1 MGRGDIAPFD
11 VALFSESPYFPTPL
25 PIHCPQGGGRSPGGT
40 AGLPSGTGSI
50 CRAFLSNVHA
60 FLASYGDCGGA
71 PQAALQASPNGM
83 ASMPVGGTSASPQQ
97 GPDDASLLMPAT
109 TYFSL
114 MASAGGSLGRL
125 EPWLQAGS
133 EGGRVGPLSV
143 APPQASWRPPW
154 TPPSDSSYPAL
165 RQGLGCDAGGMG
177 SENVAT
183 AAMDPGSPV
192 SLLHASSA
200 LLAPSA
206 VASPGAASLGSS
218 MIDVDDATPAQ
229 STPAKGGG
237 AAGAGD
243 DALPEAGVEAAATSS
258 ASPGSLEAWHSS
270 VVVDMRSWQ
279 ERLKLGLSAAGGAAA
294 HMGRCA
300 RWGQACHTLFDST
313 PPGLSTSTTQGELNP
328 TDPPMLFSFSGSAT
342 TLRRFVLPSS
352 PVPSWPGQ
360 ASTPRLPHG
369 SGTTAARLRSSSTR

>member
-60 FLASYGDCGGA
+60 FLASYGDCRGA
-71 PQAALQASPNGM
+71 PQAGLRASPNGM
-83 ASMPVGGTSASPQQ
+83 ASMPVSGTSAPLQQ
-97 GPDDASLLMPAT
+97 GPDDAPLLMPSAT

-114 MASAGGSLGRL
+114 MASAGGGLGRL

-133 EGGRVGPLSV
+133 EGGRVGQLSV
-143 APPQASWRPPW
+143 PPPQASWRPPW

-165 RQGLGCDAGGMG
+165 GQPCCDTGGMG
-177 SENVAT
+177 NESGAAAAT
-183 AAMDPGSPV
+183 DPGSPV
-192 SLLHASSA
+192 SLLDASSA

-218 MIDVDDATPAQ
+218 MMDVDDATPAQ
-229 STPAKGGG
+229 GTPAKGEG

-243 DALPEAGVEAAATSS
+243 DALPEAEVETASS
-258 ASPGSLEAWHSS
+258 AVPGSLEAWHSS
-270 VVVDMRSWQ
+270 VVVDMRGWQ

-300 RWGQACHTLFDST
+300 RWGQA
-313 PPGLSTSTTQGELNP
+313 
-328 TDPPMLFSFSGSAT
+328 
-342 TLRRFVLPSS
+342 V
-352 PVPSWPGQ
+352 
-360 ASTPRLPHG
+360 
-369 SGTTAARLRSSSTR
+369 

>member
-71 PQAALQASPNGM
+71 PQAGLRASPSGI
-83 ASMPVGGTSASPQQ
+83 ASMSVGGTSAYLQQ
-97 GPDDASLLMPAT
+97 EPDDAPPLRPAM

-125 EPWLQAGS
+125 EPWLLAGS
-133 EGGRVGPLSV
+133 EGGRVGPHSV

-165 RQGLGCDAGGMG
+165 GQPCCDAGGVG
-177 SENVAT
+177 NESVAT
-183 AAMDPGSPV
+183 AATEPGSPV
-192 SLLHASSA
+192 SLLDASSA
-200 LLAPSA
+200 LLAPYA
-206 VASPGAASLGSS
+206 VASPGAASLGYS
-218 MIDVDDATPAQ
+218 MMDADDSTPAQ
-229 STPAKGGG
+229 STPAKRGG

-243 DALPEAGVEAAATSS
+243 PVLPEAEVEAETTSS
-258 ASPGSLEAWHSS
+258 AVPGSLEAWHSS
-270 VVVDMRSWQ
+270 VVVDMRGWQ
-279 ERLKLGLSAAGGAAA
+279 EQLKLGLSAAGGAAA
-294 HMGRCA
+294 RMGRCA
-300 RWGQACHTLFDST
+300 RRGKHATCCWIPHRLTCPLPKHCVSST
-313 PPGLSTSTTQGELNP
+313 QLP
-328 TDPPMLFSFSGSAT
+328 DPPILSSFQ
-342 TLRRFVLPSS
+342 
-352 PVPSWPGQ
+352 VP
-360 ASTPRLPHG
+360 
-369 SGTTAARLRSSSTR
+369 